1 MANKDRPDVF
11 DDVIGKTGYSR
22 LELWRDK
29 VVIDKRGQVR
39 INQRVL
45 IKLGELPYE
54 PRVIIRK
61 PDKKTLGFWFVSK
74 EFTES
79 EEFRSGF
86 DGKNAPYPYVFT
98 EKAKNFSAL
107 DALRRSG
114 IKDIADM
121 ITYRNSDTKRGKKY
135 PDSIGFGKWE
145 VDTEQMTIWV
155 DVTEME
161 KRTAS
166 SYKKKSKKKVSGK
179 SNSL

>member
-1 MANKDRPDVF
+1 MAKKDRPNLF

-39 INQRVL
+39 INQKVL

-61 PDKKTLGFWFVSK
+61 PDEKTLGFWFVSK

-79 EEFRSGF
+79 QEFRSGF

-121 ITYRNSDTKRGKKY
+121 ITYRNSDTKRGKQY
-135 PDSIGFGKWE
+135 PDSIGFGEWE
-145 VDTEQMTIWV
+145 VDTEQMTIWI
-155 DVTEME
+155 DTTDME

-166 SYKKKSKKKVSGK
+166 SYKKKSKKKVGSR
-179 SNSL
+179 SNR

>member
-45 IKLGELPYE
+45 VKLGELPYE

-179 SNSL
+179 SNF